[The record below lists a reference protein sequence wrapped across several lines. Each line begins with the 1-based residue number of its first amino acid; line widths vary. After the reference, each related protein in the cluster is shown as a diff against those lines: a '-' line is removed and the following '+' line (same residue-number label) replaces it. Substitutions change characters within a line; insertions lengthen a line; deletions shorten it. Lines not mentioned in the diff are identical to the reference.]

1 MMQRMATAAF
11 DTLAAARR
19 ADPVTGADLSAME
32 ARMTWRMAGIALAV
46 NGALAA
52 VLGGLLVAVLDRLP

>member
-1 MMQRMATAAF
+1 MQPMPTAAF

-19 ADPVTGADLSAME
+19 ADPVTRADLSAME
-32 ARMTWRMAGIALAV
+32 ARMTWRMVGIALAV

>member
-1 MMQRMATAAF
+1 MA
-11 DTLAAARR
+11 
-19 ADPVTGADLSAME
+19 
-32 ARMTWRMAGIALAV
+32 WRMVGIALAV